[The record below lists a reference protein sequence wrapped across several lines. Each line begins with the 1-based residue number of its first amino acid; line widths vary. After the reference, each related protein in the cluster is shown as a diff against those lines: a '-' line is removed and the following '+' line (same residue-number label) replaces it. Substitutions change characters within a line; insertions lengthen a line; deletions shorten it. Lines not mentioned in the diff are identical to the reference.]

1 MKLILE
7 VNGKFKE
14 HIVISEQG
22 LTIGRSWDNDVILKD
37 RYVDPKQARLSLAD
51 NELIIEDLNSTNGTE
66 VSGQRVNG
74 KGVVY
79 PIGGLISIGDTII
92 RLLKVTTEVA
102 KTKRRS
108 SWFHFVRFFKPL
120 PLLALL
126 LITTGSLYIL
136 TGWVFSTKRYLLANA
151 ATGFFESVSAVF
163 LIAACFAILNKLFKG
178 KSSFKEHLIVI
189 SFVFIYREIAS
200 FVVAVV
206 RFNLQHNSTGELL
219 AIASQGFITALFI
232 VGGLSYITQLN
243 KLSIW
248 LIAIL
253 CSASIIY
260 SDYSAEFSKQS
271 HERWSAYSDTE
282 VSVLPSAY
290 LFSGTTDIEN
300 YLKETESLFDRADQA
315 D

>member
-14 HIVISEQG
+14 HIFISEEG
-22 LTIGRSWDNDVILKD
+22 VTIGRSWDNDVILKD
-37 RYVDPKQARLSLAD
+37 RYVDPKQAKLSLTD
-51 NELIIEDLNSTNGTE
+51 NELIIEDLDSTNGTE

-79 PIGGLISIGDTII
+79 QIGSLISIGDTII
-92 RLLKVTTEVA
+92 RLLNVTAEVA

-120 PLLALL
+120 PLLVALL
-126 LITTGSLYIL
+126 IATAGLYVFS
-136 TGWVFSTKRYLLANA
+136 GWMFSTKPYLLANA
-151 ATGFFESVSAVF
+151 AKVFFESVSAIF
-163 LIAACFAILNKLFKG
+163 LIAVCFAILNRLFKG

-189 SFVFIYREIAS
+189 SFVFIYRELAG
-200 FVVAVV
+200 FVVDII
-206 RFNLQHNSTGELL
+206 RFNLQQNSTGELL
-219 AIASQGFITALFI
+219 AIASQGFVTALFI

-271 HERWSAYSDTE
+271 HQRWSAYSDTE
-282 VSVLPSAY
+282 ISVLPSAY
-290 LFSGTTDIEN
+290 LFRGATDIES
-300 YLKETESLFDRADQA
+300 YFKETELLFDQADQA
-315 D
+315 E